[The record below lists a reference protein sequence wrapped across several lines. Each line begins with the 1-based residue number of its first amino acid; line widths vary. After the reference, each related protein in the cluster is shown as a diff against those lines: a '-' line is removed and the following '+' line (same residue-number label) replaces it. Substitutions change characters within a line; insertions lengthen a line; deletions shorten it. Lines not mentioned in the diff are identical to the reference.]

1 MAKYIILG
9 QWTDQGIRNVKDS
22 PKRVDAV
29 KALAAKVGGKIDVW
43 YTMGKFDFVAIAEA
57 PNDEA
62 YMQLALTIGAQ
73 GNARTTTLKAWS
85 TDDGAKVI
93 AKI

>member
-1 MAKYIILG
+1 
-9 QWTDQGIRNVKDS
+9 
-22 PKRVDAV
+22 
-29 KALAAKVGGKIDVW
+29 
-43 YTMGKFDFVAIAEA
+43 MGKYDFVAMAEA

-85 TDDGAKVI
+85 TADGAEVI
-93 AKI
+93 AKVQSRLARRVPRHVQPLVQRVERLHVRGL

>member
-1 MAKYIILG
+1 
-9 QWTDQGIRNVKDS
+9 
-22 PKRVDAV
+22 
-29 KALAAKVGGKIDVW
+29 
-43 YTMGKFDFVAIAEA
+43 MGKYDFVAMAEA

-85 TDDGAKVI
+85 TADGAEVI
-93 AKI
+93 AKV

>member
-1 MAKYIILG
+1 
-9 QWTDQGIRNVKDS
+9 
-22 PKRVDAV
+22 
-29 KALAAKVGGKIDVW
+29 
-43 YTMGKFDFVAIAEA
+43 MGKYDFVAMAEA

-85 TDDGAKVI
+85 TEDGAKVI